1 VRTRDERQR
10 ASEARVLFSPGQHP
24 DTMRGVCLSLL
35 VLLHSALSEYS
46 TVPCLASIVASREV
60 ALAGPDVSTLSPD
73 ELDRHLDTAL
83 AKRDFETAEPL
94 LRRTIELRPREFVPL
109 YNLACVRSAKGDA
122 AEAGELLIRAVE
134 NGFDDYRKLTR
145 DADLAAVRAAN
156 NGAGDSNYRKLV
168 DNWAT
173 VLNARRDANLNQ
185 IRRIFD
191 KVDAD
196 SRVEYTEHVDEKRRF
211 IYRTAYTESEFN
223 KARAELEA
231 IADWAEKAVF
241 PGLWNSDEVK
251 LDPWVIIVL
260 PSNRDFEK
268 WLLVTFGPGV
278 RSGLATVGGSYV
290 HERKQLVS
298 QDLGSTLRHEF
309 FHVLHWRHLTHT
321 GVEHPYW
328 VQEGLASLVED
339 VEPLTPGSD
348 VKPLPSWRTNIV
360 LRRER
365 SGTLLPLE
373 RFAKQS
379 REKFLSG
386 QQLANYAHARSIFYY
401 LYQQN
406 KLGAWYAAASDAKS
420 PPDAACLKP
429 FETVFAKPL
438 KDIDKDFRAWV
449 RKLPEVAEEIRPGM
463 ASLGVEV
470 ESGRGDGLV
479 ITSIVEPPGT
489 KERSLLGRSTLKG
502 VQGEIKT
509 GDVITAIDEK
519 PTRDIADL
527 VRVLSE
533 YKPDDEVRVSYIR
546 KGAAGEA
553 RIRLVVRQ

>member
-1 VRTRDERQR
+1 MRISLGVINALFLAMLSAFSASSAVQCLGAFASAQVRAVNE
-10 ASEARVLFSPGQHP
+10 P
-24 DTMRGVCLSLL
+24 DLTKLS
-35 VLLHSALSEYS
+35 V
-46 TVPCLASIVASREV
+46 
-60 ALAGPDVSTLSPD
+60 D
-73 ELDRHLDTAL
+73 ELDRRLDAAL
-83 AKRDFETAEPL
+83 AKRDFDAAEPL
-94 LRRTIELRPREFVPL
+94 LRRVIELRPREFVPL
-109 YNLACVRSAKGDA
+109 YNLACVRSAKGDT
-122 AEAGELLIRAVE
+122 AEAGELLVRAVE

-145 DADLAAVRAAN
+145 DADLAAVRDAH
-156 NGAGDSNYRKLV
+156 NGAGDANYRKLV

-211 IYRTAYTESEFN
+211 IYRTAYTASEFQ
-223 KARAELEA
+223 KARAELDA

-241 PGLWNSDEVK
+241 PGLWNPDEVK

-260 PSNRDFEK
+260 PSSRDFEK

-309 FHVLHWRHLTHT
+309 FHALHWRHLTHT
-321 GVEHPYW
+321 GVEQPYW

-339 VEPLTPGSD
+339 VEPLTPGSA

-386 QQLANYAHARSIFYY
+386 QQLANYAHARAIFYY
-401 LYQQN
+401 LHQQN
-406 KLGAWYAAASDAKS
+406 KLGAWYAAASDPKS
-420 PPDAACLKP
+420 PPDAACLRP
-429 FETVFAKPL
+429 FETVFGKPL
-438 KDIDKDFRAWV
+438 REVDKDFRAWA
-449 RKLPEVAEEIRPGM
+449 RKLPEVAEEIRAGM

-479 ITSIVEPPGT
+479 ITSIVEPAGA
-489 KERSLLGRSTLKG
+489 KERSLLGRSTLRG
-502 VQGEIKT
+502 VRGELKT
-509 GDVITAIDEK
+509 GDVITAIDQK

-527 VRVLSE
+527 VRVLGE
-533 YKPDDEVRVSYIR
+533 YKPDDEVSVSYLR
-546 KGAAGEA
+546 KGAPGEA

>member
-1 VRTRDERQR
+1 MHKSGTEFRP
-10 ASEARVLFSPGQHP
+10 LFLSILLSACSAFSAVQ
-24 DTMRGVCLSLL
+24 CLG
-35 VLLHSALSEYS
+35 
-46 TVPCLASIVASREV
+46 
-60 ALAGPDVSTLSPD
+60 ALAPNPLQNADQPDVAKLSPD
-73 ELDRHLDTAL
+73 ELDRRLEAAL

-94 LRRTIELRPREFVPL
+94 LRRSIELRPREFVPL
-109 YNLACVRSAKGDA
+109 YNLACVRSVKGDV
-122 AEAGELLIRAVE
+122 AEAGTLLVRAVE
-134 NGFDDYRKLTR
+134 NGFDDYRKLAR

-156 NGAGDSNYRKLV
+156 NGAGDANYRKLV

-196 SRVEYTEHVDEKRRF
+196 SKVEYTEHVDEKRRF

-223 KARAELEA
+223 KARVELDA

-241 PGLWNSDEVK
+241 PGLWNPDEVK

-268 WLLVTFGPGV
+268 WLVFTFGPGV

-321 GVEHPYW
+321 GVEQPYW

-339 VEPLTPGSD
+339 VEPMTPGSD

-379 REKFLSG
+379 RDKFLSG
-386 QQLANYAHARSIFYY
+386 QQLANYAHARALFYY

-438 KDIDKDFRAWV
+438 KDVDKEFRAWV

-489 KERSLLGRSTLKG
+489 KERSFLGRSTLKG
-502 VQGEIKT
+502 IQGELKT
-509 GDVITAIDEK
+509 GDVITAIDKK

-533 YKPDDEVRVSYIR
+533 YKPDDEVSVSYLR

-553 RIRLVVRQ
+553 RIKLVVRQ

>member
-1 VRTRDERQR
+1 MHKSGTEFR
-10 ASEARVLFSPGQHP
+10 P
-24 DTMRGVCLSLL
+24 L
-35 VLLHSALSEYS
+35 VLSILLSAFSAS
-46 TVPCLASIVASREV
+46 SAVRCLG
-60 ALAGPDVSTLSPD
+60 ALTAAQVEAANEPDLAKLSPD
-73 ELDRHLDTAL
+73 ELDRRLDAAL
-83 AKRDFETAEPL
+83 ANRDFDAAEPL
-94 LRRTIELRPREFVPL
+94 LRRATELRPRDFVPV
-109 YNLACVRSAKGDA
+109 YNLACVRAAKGDV
-122 AEAGELLIRAVE
+122 AEAGALLVRAVE

-145 DADLAAVRAAN
+145 DADLTAVRAAN
-156 NGAGDSNYRKLV
+156 NGAGDANYRKLV

-173 VLNARRDANLNQ
+173 VLNARRDANLAQ

-191 KVDAD
+191 TVDTDSKVQ
-196 SRVEYTEHVDEKRRF
+196 YTEHIDEKRRF

-223 KARAELEA
+223 KARAELDA

-241 PGLWNSDEVK
+241 PGLWNPDEVK

-321 GVEHPYW
+321 GIEQPYW

-348 VKPLPSWRTNIV
+348 VKPLPSWRTNIA

-379 REKFLSG
+379 RDKFLSG
-386 QQLANYAHARSIFYY
+386 QQLANYAHARAIFYY

-406 KLGAWYAAASDAKS
+406 KLGAWYAAASDPKS
-420 PPDAACLKP
+420 PPDPACLTP

-438 KDIDKDFRAWV
+438 KDIDRDFRAWV
-449 RKLPEVAEEIRPGM
+449 RRLPEVAEEIRAGM

-489 KERSLLGRSTLKG
+489 KERSLLGRSTLRG
-502 VQGEIKT
+502 VRGELKT
-509 GDVITAIDEK
+509 GDVITAIDAK

-527 VRVLSE
+527 VRVLSA
-533 YKPDDEVRVSYIR
+533 YKPDDEVRVSYLR
-546 KGAAGEA
+546 KGAPGEA
-553 RIRLVVRQ
+553 TIRLVVRQ